1 MNMDIIK
8 NAVAEAAKQ
17 FGAQEYELTITAKED
32 TGVEALKKEI
42 TAVSYSRS
50 GSMTV
55 RCVVGGKS
63 GYASSELVTPEAAAE
78 IVETACG
85 NALVLDEA
93 DQVGLFPGSDRYE
106 TSRDTAIT
114 LPGAD
119 ELKERALKLQELAYA
134 ADPRVIDGTQSFVSG
149 MNIVQDVMNSAGL
162 QLHYETGLVYQGLM
176 AAVRDGEE
184 AADEFSLTDV
194 SRKTTEYT
202 VDKAVSGALGKLGAD
217 TVPSGKYNIIM
228 DSATVC
234 SLMETYATVFSA
246 RSAYLKT
253 TLLSGR
259 EGEMVAS
266 EALTL
271 VDDPFHPE
279 KFGHCPFDGEGV
291 AVYAKNVIEKGRL
304 NTLLYNRMYASLL
317 GRQTTGNASSAT
329 GIEPKGLYI
338 APGELSNKELMEKL
352 GDGLYLTS
360 LQGLHAGANVQS
372 GDFSLQADGYLV
384 RDGKK
389 AAPIKNFTV
398 ADNFYQLLNKVTAV
412 SSELKFG
419 EGSDNGAPEVLFTG
433 VAVSGK

>member
-106 TSRDTAIT
+106 TSRDTAIA

-162 QLHYETGLVYQGLM
+162 QLHYETGLIYQGLM

-184 AADEFSLTDV
+184 AADEFCLTDV
-194 SRKTTEYT
+194 SRKTVEETM
-202 VDKAVSGALGKLGAD
+202 DKAVSGALGKLGAD

-259 EGEMVAS
+259 EGELVAS

-279 KFGHCPFDGEGV
+279 KFGHCHFDGEGV
-291 AVYAKNVIEKGRL
+291 
-304 NTLLYNRMYASLL
+304 
-317 GRQTTGNASSAT
+317 
-329 GIEPKGLYI
+329 
-338 APGELSNKELMEKL
+338 
-352 GDGLYLTS
+352 
-360 LQGLHAGANVQS
+360 
-372 GDFSLQADGYLV
+372 
-384 RDGKK
+384 
-389 AAPIKNFTV
+389 
-398 ADNFYQLLNKVTAV
+398 
-412 SSELKFG
+412 
-419 EGSDNGAPEVLFTG
+419 EV
-433 VAVSGK
+433 